1 MRKSDSSGFVL
12 IIALLVGF
20 TLFSAC
26 ADLVQ
31 IAVQG
36 MRDTRREAI
45 LLQERAELIS
55 LSGKAATEFDA
66 PVQ

>member
-1 MRKSDSSGFVL
+1 MRKDNASGGFVM
-12 IIALLVGF
+12 IVALLVGV

-26 ADLVQ
+26 AYLAQ

-45 LLQERAELIS
+45 LLQDRAELVS
-55 LSGKAATEFDA
+55 LSDEEV
-66 PVQ
+66 P

>member
-1 MRKSDSSGFVL
+1 MRKYDSSGFVL
-12 IIALLVGF
+12 VIALLVGF

-36 MRDTRREAI
+36 MRIHEEKRSCFR
-45 LLQERAELIS
+45 
-55 LSGKAATEFDA
+55 SGRN
-66 PVQ
+66 